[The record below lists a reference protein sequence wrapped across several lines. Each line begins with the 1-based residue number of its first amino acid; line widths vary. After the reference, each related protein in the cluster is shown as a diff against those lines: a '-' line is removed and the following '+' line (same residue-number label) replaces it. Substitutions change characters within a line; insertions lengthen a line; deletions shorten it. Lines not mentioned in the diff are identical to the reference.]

1 MRKQR
6 KESQYM
12 ESLLSIRQKAVGMNL
27 IANEQEKDSLK
38 PMNYTSNDLNHQ
50 LMESIEQKKME
61 KEETV
66 TIIVFSMTARWRLEK
81 EQVLVVGG
89 QRSLLLL

>member
-1 MRKQR
+1 
-6 KESQYM
+6 
-12 ESLLSIRQKAVGMNL
+12 
-27 IANEQEKDSLK
+27 
-38 PMNYTSNDLNHQ
+38 MNYTSNDLNHQ

>member
-1 MRKQR
+1 MHKQR

-12 ESLLSIRQKAVGMNL
+12 ESLLSIRQQAVEMNL
-27 IANEQEKDSLK
+27 VDDDQEKDSLM
-38 PMNYTSNDLNHQ
+38 PVNYTANDLNRQ

-66 TIIVFSMTARWRLEK
+66 R
-81 EQVLVVGG
+81 
-89 QRSLLLL
+89 